1 MLAARQGS
9 KHKRAQVRFIVETGI
24 ENEQTLDRRLR
35 LPALFVVCELGPI
48 TFEGP
53 RWQDYLMNPFLLS
66 L

>member
-1 MLAARQGS
+1 MS
-9 KHKRAQVRFIVETGI
+9 KLSTDASGCPRY
-24 ENEQTLDRRLR
+24 
-35 LPALFVVCELGPI
+35 FVVCELGPI